1 MIGLPESRA
10 ATRRGIWLRGDG
22 SASRKRGGGPGWG
35 GGVTRSLGEELERQ
49 PLSQFCQQSCP
60 VSGYCRTA
68 VSTPRYYGDQSFAC
82 PAGAAASSS
91 GNGKWKRRTRAGKAG
106 AERHPSPRA
115 PRGGA
120 GRRARARTQGS
131 LNAAARVQRPGP
143 RVRTSGPPWPV
154 LTWAARKR
162 RIQYLSPS
170 SGLPGVQQG
179 FKCVSKQLAVCA

>member
-1 MIGLPESRA
+1 MSASRCPSSASNRVQSLAIVVQPLVRRATTETSRSLARQEQPPARA
-10 ATRRGIWLRGDG
+10 AT
-22 SASRKRGGGPGWG
+22 
-35 GGVTRSLGEELERQ
+35 
-49 PLSQFCQQSCP
+49 
-60 VSGYCRTA
+60 
-68 VSTPRYYGDQSFAC
+68 
-82 PAGAAASSS
+82 
-91 GNGKWKRRTRAGKAG
+91 GNGSGERGQVRPGRG
-106 AERHPSPRA
+106 ATPPPRA

-162 RIQYLSPS
+162 RLQYLSPS